1 VLYYITDRAA
11 FAGDEPARRRQLLDK
26 IAEAARCGV
35 DYIQLR
41 EKDLSPRE
49 LEQLTREAI
58 EVLTNAKKS
67 AADSRPRAT
76 ALLVNSRSDVAL
88 AAGADGVHLRSGDVP
103 ASEVRTIWVKCGAGT
118 PFGFAQ
124 GRLARENSPRR
135 PIVAVSC
142 HSPAEVAQAAADG
155 ADFAVFAPVF
165 EKKNAPGVRSAD
177 LGALQEACRAA
188 IPVLALGGITLENAQ
203 SCIDAGAAG
212 IAAIRLFQENDIA
225 TVVEKLRGLTPSV

>member
-1 VLYYITDRAA
+1 MLYYVTDRAA
-11 FAGDEPARRRQLLDK
+11 FAGDEPVRRRQLLDK

-49 LEQLTREAI
+49 LERLAQQAI
-58 EVLTNAKKS
+58 EALSSAKKP
-67 AADSRPRAT
+67 APGHRRAT
-76 ALLVNSRSDVAL
+76 ALLINSRSDVAL
-88 AAGADGVHLRSGDVP
+88 AAGADGVHLRSDDVP
-103 ASEVRTIWVKCGAGT
+103 ACDVRMSWSSSASKGGAGT
-118 PFGFAQ
+118 
-124 GRLARENSPRR
+124 LARENSPRR

-142 HSPAEVAQAAADG
+142 HTRAEVAQAKAEA

-165 EKKNAPGVRSAD
+165 EKKNAPGIPSAG
-177 LGALQEACRAA
+177 LGALREACRAG

-203 SCIDAGAAG
+203 SCLAAGAAG

-225 TVVEKLRGLTPSV
+225 TVVEKLRALAPSV